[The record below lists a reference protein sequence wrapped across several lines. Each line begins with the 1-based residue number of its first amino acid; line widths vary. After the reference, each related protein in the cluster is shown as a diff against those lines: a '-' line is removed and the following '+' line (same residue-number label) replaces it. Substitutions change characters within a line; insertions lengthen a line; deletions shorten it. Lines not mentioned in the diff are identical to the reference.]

1 VASLNSNPRVTQ
13 WRRRWAGVIL
23 EVGPDRTAAVERLG
37 AGRKH
42 LAQAEQLLRLGFPDV
57 ALLLAEAAL
66 VNGADAILRLDGFQV
81 GSHAAR
87 FAYPRL
93 PPAYTHNSGLLARIR
108 TARNESQY
116 EAAELVSSD
125 FAARSVH
132 LATEALEAVGAAI
145 L

>member
-1 VASLNSNPRVTQ
+1 MFSRARERSWSVATLTSNERVTR
-13 WRRRWAGVIL
+13 WRSHWPAVIL
-23 EVGPDRTAAVERLG
+23 QMAPDPAGANERLETG
-37 AGRKH
+37 QRH

-66 VNGADAILRLDGFQV
+66 VNGADAVLRLHGFQV
-81 GSHAAR
+81 PSRAAR

-125 FAARSVH
+125 FAA
-132 LATEALEAVGAAI
+132 
-145 L
+145 

>member
-1 VASLNSNPRVTQ
+1 MARLISNPRVTQ
-13 WRRRWAGVIL
+13 WRARWVGVIL
-23 EVGPDRTAAVERLG
+23 EVGPDRRAAVGRLKTG
-37 AGRKH
+37 QKH
-42 LAQAEQLLRLGFPDV
+42 LAEAEQLLRLDLPDV

-66 VNGADAILRLDGFQV
+66 VNGADAILRLHGYQV
-81 GSHAAR
+81 ASHAAR

-93 PPAYTHNSGLLARIR
+93 PPTYTRNPGLLARIR

-116 EAAELVSSD
+116 EAVDPVSSV

-145 L
+145 G